1 MAKISLRAYN
11 REIEALIEQGS
22 NDEAIA
28 HCRHI
33 LKTFPKCLD
42 TYRLLGKGY
51 LEARRFTEA
60 EDILRR
66 LLLAVPDD
74 FIGNLG
80 MSIVFDEQKNINN
93 AVWHMERAFEV
104 QPSNTAI
111 QGELRRL
118 YGRRDGLEPPQI
130 RLTRGALAQMYVRG
144 SQIPQAIAEIRAMLA
159 EDSDRMDLQ
168 VLLARAY
175 YRGGLRVE
183 ATDTCTALLKK
194 YPYCLDANRIMVE
207 ILTDAT
213 RSDSKQI
220 YRHRV
225 NALDPYSAFVTG
237 SLFAVGDVPDAAVS
251 LDQLDIDASEY
262 APETDLGFD
271 SMAKTALG
279 LSLVSEGAQASGEEG
294 AGSPQPTEPAAAPA
308 EEIPEWLRVAGWG
321 ATTAEAVRRAELAA
335 HEEDIE
341 TDASTQ
347 AVEELA
353 QGEVPDWLKSMAPP
367 EAAQAPEPDAGVGE
381 LESAEADTDWLA
393 GLGMPER
400 GEIESSSE
408 MTKAGMG
415 LTGAAG
421 AAAAGTMLAKRDEE
435 EEIFAEEA
443 ESERPAPAS
452 DSGAS
457 LMEEPTPSSG
467 EDELPDWLQETVAA
481 GPASDAEAPSE
492 VLPDWLTGSGAEQ
505 AQPASEPDASGLA
518 PLGPAAAAAAMAASL
533 GGERA
538 QPQEQPEGENETLAG
553 EPASDLSNWLASLD
567 QEDEAKVQEPAQA
580 GGETQIAETALE
592 AGMAVETAGETP
604 AEAAPQSALQ
614 DGEAAL
620 EAPAMAG
627 SPRAGEVTPEDVAQ
641 MSEDDAF
648 AWLESLAAKQ
658 GVDPNQLLTRPEEP
672 SETTPEWLSQPE
684 IDRNTETPGSAATIF
699 AAAAVGEMLSPEDEP
714 AEAAPE
720 PQKAEASGAGDMDWL
735 EGIEQEKITGE
746 LEAQTPMAS
755 EWLPM
760 ESAAEGAAPSV
771 PELPREENGE
781 EDAPPL
787 ASEPTA
793 EESADAESPTQP
805 QAEEEMPDWM
815 RTSLEETPSRP
826 MEEGVPEWM
835 KASDEAQPSA
845 EEEAETSVL
854 EAEVAAAES
863 SPAGPESGIE
873 IARRTPPEED
883 DAIFEQAQI
892 DLQRGDLEQATL
904 GYKRLIRKGKL
915 LDEVIFE
922 LREGTYQ
929 HPVDVVIWLTL
940 GDAYRRANRLQE
952 ALDAYT
958 KAEELLR

>member
-1 MAKISLRAYN
+1 
-11 REIEALIEQGS
+11 
-22 NDEAIA
+22 
-28 HCRHI
+28 
-33 LKTFPKCLD
+33 
-42 TYRLLGKGY
+42 
-51 LEARRFTEA
+51 
-60 EDILRR
+60 
-66 LLLAVPDD
+66 
-74 FIGNLG
+74 
-80 MSIVFDEQKNINN
+80 
-93 AVWHMERAFEV
+93 
-104 QPSNTAI
+104 
-111 QGELRRL
+111 
-118 YGRRDGLEPPQI
+118 
-130 RLTRGALAQMYVRG
+130 
-144 SQIPQAIAEIRAMLA
+144 
-159 EDSDRMDLQ
+159 
-168 VLLARAY
+168 
-175 YRGGLRVE
+175 
-183 ATDTCTALLKK
+183 
-194 YPYCLDANRIMVE
+194 
-207 ILTDAT
+207 
-213 RSDSKQI
+213 
-220 YRHRV
+220 
-225 NALDPYSAFVTG
+225 
-237 SLFAVGDVPDAAVS
+237 
-251 LDQLDIDASEY
+251 
-262 APETDLGFD
+262 
-271 SMAKTALG
+271 
-279 LSLVSEGAQASGEEG
+279 
-294 AGSPQPTEPAAAPA
+294 
-308 EEIPEWLRVAGWG
+308 
-321 ATTAEAVRRAELAA
+321 
-335 HEEDIE
+335 
-341 TDASTQ
+341 
-347 AVEELA
+347 
-353 QGEVPDWLKSMAPP
+353 
-367 EAAQAPEPDAGVGE
+367 
-381 LESAEADTDWLA
+381 
-393 GLGMPER
+393 
-400 GEIESSSE
+400 

-421 AAAAGTMLAKRDEE
+421 AAAAGAMLAKRDEE

-467 EDELPDWLQETVAA
+467 EDELPDWLLETVAA

-492 VLPDWLTGSGAEQ
+492 VLPEWLTGSGAEQ
-505 AQPASEPDASGLA
+505 AQLASEPDASGLA

-580 GGETQIAETALE
+580 GGETQIAETVLE
-592 AGMAVETAGETP
+592 AGMAVETAEETP
-604 AEAAPQSALQ
+604 AETAAQSALQ